1 MAAKRG
7 AVPSLQFQGA
17 LEQVARQRAKM
28 EEDEDEAENPEPEER
43 WQGKGQASRGGHRE
57 RMERLPRSRASQHK
71 ELLNATRSPRSGWRN
86 PRVSRPVEWE
96 DRQAVSPSSEGP
108 TVARH
113 WPRGG
118 RTTRHP
124 PRHSR
129 RDDPD
134 VQILDSG
141 EIGESG
147 MVKVKE
153 EVVGDDSASR
163 EMKRQR
169 FRQFRYQEAEG
180 PREVCSQLW
189 YLCHRWL
196 KPERHTKEQILE
208 LLILEQFL
216 AILPPDIQSW
226 VKEHEPETCSQ
237 AAALAEDF
245 LQMQQEAERRE
256 QQVLGLFEMD
266 NADSPEAEAE
276 QPQLDVV
283 PKQLFR
289 EAKREVDEEEASN
302 LGTLGQVEPRAGG
315 PLRLY
320 PEEGSSDD
328 EGLLDLVYAANLE
341 IHSRRPPRRTRLIR
355 MRTHELQVSDEECL
369 TRFRLD
375 RQAIQDLCTLLAPY
389 LDGASASRR
398 HIPTLQKV
406 LIALQVLG
414 TGSFQRMTGDNL
426 RVSQSSVS
434 RCLDAFLEA
443 MLRHVHEHITFPTT
457 DSELRRTRE
466 AFFDI
471 AGFPN
476 VIGIVDCTHVPIIAP
491 ADMPALYRNCHNFH
505 SLNVQA
511 TCDASGCF
519 THVLAKFPGSVHDA
533 RIFQLSQ
540 LQRLLESWPDGKG
553 WLLGDS
559 GYPLRPF
566 LMTPHPDEGPEPV
579 ARYNATHETTRM
591 VVERAFGQL
600 KMRFRCLHSTG
611 GRLMLRPE
619 KVAKVFVVCAML
631 HNMALRRQL
640 PIINGGQGV
649 DTEVPV
655 PPYLET
661 DSLVE
666 QDLRGVEVRDQIIS
680 TYFSE

>member
-7 AVPSLQFQGA
+7 ATSSLHLQGE
-17 LEQVARQRAKM
+17 LEQVARRRKKM
-28 EEDEDEAENPEPEER
+28 EVEEDEHENPEPEEGWR
-43 WQGKGQASRGGHRE
+43 GKGEASRGPRDKE
-57 RMERLPRSRASQHK
+57 ERLPRGRTAHQK
-71 ELLNATRSPRSGWRN
+71 ALLNATRSPRSGWRN
-86 PRVSRPVEWE
+86 PPASRPAEWE
-96 DRQAVSPSSEGP
+96 DRRAFPSSLEGP
-108 TVARH
+108 AAARP
-113 WPRGG
+113 WPRSG
-118 RTTRHP
+118 RASRHQQGLAGEGP
-124 PRHSR
+124 EAHNS
-129 RDDPD
+129 
-134 VQILDSG
+134 LDSG

-147 MVKVKE
+147 VVKVKE
-153 EVVGDDSASR
+153 EVLGDDSASM

-216 AILPPDIQSW
+216 AILPPDLQSW
-226 VKEHEPETCSQ
+226 VREHEPETCSQ

-245 LQMQQEAERRE
+245 LQMQREAERRE

-266 NADSPEAEAE
+266 NADSPEPEPE
-276 QPQLDVV
+276 QTPSDSA
-283 PKQLFR
+283 PKPLFR
-289 EAKREVDEEEASN
+289 EAKQEADEEEGSN
-302 LGTLGQVEPRAGG
+302 LGNLGQVAPRAGG
-315 PLRLY
+315 PLPLY

-540 LQRLLESWPDGKG
+540 LQRLLESWPEGKG

-566 LMTPHPDEGPEPV
+566 LMTPHPDDGPEPV

-591 VVERAFGQL
+591 VVEQAFGQL

-666 QDLRGVEVRDQIIS
+666 QDPRGVDVREQIIS
-680 TYFSE
+680 TYFSQ

>member
-7 AVPSLQFQGA
+7 AAPSLHFQSA
-17 LEQVARQRAKM
+17 LEQVARRGTKM
-28 EEDEDEAENPEPEER
+28 EEEEEEAENPEPEER
-43 WQGKGQASRGGHRE
+43 WRGKGQASRGGRRE
-57 RMERLPRSRASQHK
+57 KDGRLPRARMSQKREILNTNRA
-71 ELLNATRSPRSGWRN
+71 PRSGWRN
-86 PRVSRPVEWE
+86 PPVSRSAEWE
-96 DRQAVSPSSEGP
+96 ERQPFSPSSERP
-108 TVARH
+108 AAARQ

-118 RTTRHP
+118 RAARHP
-124 PRHSR
+124 PSHGRGEVVEVHH
-129 RDDPD
+129 
-134 VQILDSG
+134 ILDSG

-147 MVKVKE
+147 MLKVKE

-216 AILPPDIQSW
+216 AILPPEIQSW
-226 VKEHEPETCSQ
+226 VKEHEPESW
-237 AAALAEDF
+237 
-245 LQMQQEAERRE
+245 
-256 QQVLGLFEMD
+256 
-266 NADSPEAEAE
+266 S
-276 QPQLDVV
+276 
-283 PKQLFR
+283 
-289 EAKREVDEEEASN
+289 
-302 LGTLGQVEPRAGG
+302 LGQVEPRAGG
-315 PLRLY
+315 PLPLY

-457 DSELRRTRE
+457 DLELRRTRE

-661 DSLVE
+661 DGILE
-666 QDLRGVEVRDQIIS
+666 QDPRGVEVRDQIIS
-680 TYFSE
+680 TYFSQ

>member
-1 MAAKRG
+1 MTAKRG
-7 AVPSLQFQGA
+7 STPSLQFQGA
-17 LEQVARQRAKM
+17 LEQVARRGTKM
-28 EEDEDEAENPEPEER
+28 EDDEEEAENPEPEER
-43 WQGKGQASRGGHRE
+43 WRGKGGASRGPRE
-57 RMERLPRSRASQHK
+57 KEDRLPRGRLSQQKHLHNASRSA
-71 ELLNATRSPRSGWRN
+71 RSGWRN
-86 PRVSRPVEWE
+86 PPVTRKAEWE
-96 DRQAVSPSSEGP
+96 ERQAFPSSGEGP
-108 TVARH
+108 AVARQ

-118 RTTRHP
+118 RTARHP
-124 PRHSR
+124 PSLGGDGPEAHS
-129 RDDPD
+129 
-134 VQILDSG
+134 ILDSG
-141 EIGESG
+141 EINESG

-153 EVVGDDSASR
+153 EVVGDDSTSM

-216 AILPPDIQSW
+216 AILPPEIQSW
-226 VKEHEPETCSQ
+226 VREHEPETCSQ
-237 AAALAEDF
+237 AASLAEDF

-266 NADSPEAEAE
+266 NADSPEAEVE
-276 QPQLDVV
+276 QPPSEAVAK
-283 PKQLFR
+283 PLFR
-289 EAKREVDEEEASN
+289 EAKQETDEEVSH
-302 LGTLGQVEPRAGG
+302 LGTLGPVEPRAGG
-315 PLRLY
+315 PLPLY

-375 RQAIQDLCTLLAPY
+375 RQAVQDLCTLLAPY

-457 DSELRRTRE
+457 DSELRRTRD

-540 LQRLLESWPDGKG
+540 LQRLLESWPEGKG
-553 WLLGDS
+553 WLLGDCS
-559 GYPLRPF
+559 YPLRPF
-566 LMTPHPDEGPEPV
+566 LMTPHPEDGPEPV

-640 PIINGGQGV
+640 PILNGGQGV

-661 DSLVE
+661 DGVVE
-666 QDLRGVEVRDQIIS
+666 QDPRGVEVRDQIIS
-680 TYFSE
+680 TYFSQ

>member
-1 MAAKRG
+1 MD
-7 AVPSLQFQGA
+7 S
-17 LEQVARQRAKM
+17 
-28 EEDEDEAENPEPEER
+28 EEI
-43 WQGKGQASRGGHRE
+43 S
-57 RMERLPRSRASQHK
+57 
-71 ELLNATRSPRSGWRN
+71 
-86 PRVSRPVEWE
+86 
-96 DRQAVSPSSEGP
+96 
-108 TVARH
+108 
-113 WPRGG
+113 
-118 RTTRHP
+118 
-124 PRHSR
+124 
-129 RDDPD
+129 
-134 VQILDSG
+134 
-141 EIGESG
+141 ESG
-147 MVKVKE
+147 TVKVKE
-153 EVVGDDSASR
+153 EVLGDDSASM

-216 AILPPDIQSW
+216 AILPLDIQSW
-226 VKEHEPETCSQ
+226 VREHEPETCSQ
-237 AAALAEDF
+237 AATLAEDF

-266 NADSPEAEAE
+266 NEDSPEAE
-276 QPQLDVV
+276 QPPTEVV
-283 PKQLFR
+283 PKPLFR
-289 EAKREVDEEEASN
+289 ETKQEAEEDEARS
-302 LGTLGQVEPRAGG
+302 LGTLGQVEPRAGA
-315 PLRLY
+315 PLPLY

-540 LQRLLESWPDGKG
+540 LQRLLESWPEGKG

-559 GYPLRPF
+559 AYPLRPF
-566 LMTPHPDEGPEPV
+566 LMTPHRDEGPEPV

-661 DSLVE
+661 DGVVE
-666 QDLRGVEVRDQIIS
+666 QDPRGAEVREQIIS
-680 TYFSE
+680 NYFTQ